1 MVLSITFFPLLSL
14 MILLL
19 IGYTVA
25 DQTVLSRDKKNKLT
39 LSSDN
44 TYFLHCVLQKCF
56 SQCETNWPRKVA

>member
-1 MVLSITFFPLLSL
+1 